1 MPPPISQQSGSK
13 AALITWTVITS
24 ILFVVATVLAIFAHV
39 DKNRIELER
48 TQLESRYKEFVADTD
63 LTGDLKTSLQA
74 IQQQTG
80 NERYMGMKLINVVM
94 MQRDELARTIGGQT
108 AADAQAAADAAL
120 ASAKDAGAANAADLA
135 SAISV
140 LATDVKAKQQ
150 QLEQTEA
157 ARKQLQQDM
166 AALDQ
171 SLKAQIAAKDDDLAK
186 ARANVSSSETGVASY
201 RAEKDKQLQE
211 IQAAADETA
220 RLAQDDMNRLQAQS
234 QELQA
239 QIARQE
245 ITIRSLQ
252 NRLAELRQPVDQIVK
267 QADGRV
273 LRTSS
278 DGIVY
283 VNLGSGDQVTPGMS
297 FEIFDRLEGV
307 PAAGDPTTDV
317 DLPKGKA
324 SIEIIK
330 VSPGSSECRI
340 VRQTPGMT
348 VVENDLIVNIV
359 YDKSTKYN
367 FLVYG
372 KFDLDRN
379 GQPTAQDADVIKRLV
394 TAWGA
399 NVTDKLDVNTDFV
412 VMGKVPEIPE
422 FTQEELDT
430 PEVQFKIEQAKQEL
444 SAYDDILAKAQ
455 ALNIPILNQ
464 NRFLYFTGYYEQS
477 AR

>member
-1 MPPPISQQSGSK
+1 MPPPIPQQTGSK

-39 DKNRIELER
+39 DKNRLQVEKD
-48 TQLESRYKEFVADTD
+48 QLQTRYKSFIDDND
-63 LTGDLKTSLQA
+63 LAGDLKTSIEA
-74 IQQQTG
+74 VQQS
-80 NERYMGMKLINVVM
+80 NEKYQGWKLINVVID
-94 MQRDELARTIGGQT
+94 QRDELARTIGGQT
-108 AADAQAAADAAL
+108 AADATAAAQAAL
-120 ASAKDAGAANAADLA
+120 ATAKNNGANNATDLA
-135 SAISV
+135 AAINA
-140 LATDVKAKQQ
+140 LATDLKAKQQ

-157 ARKQLQQDM
+157 NRKQVQDQLAGLEKSM
-166 AALDQ
+166 Q
-171 SLKAQIAAKDDDLAK
+171 TQIAAKDDDLAK
-186 ARANVSSSETGVASY
+186 ARANVSSTESGVSAY

-211 IQAAADETA
+211 IQAKADEAA
-220 RLAQDDMNRLQAQS
+220 RLAQDDMNRLQAQT

-239 QIARQE
+239 QIAK
-245 ITIRSLQ
+245 LQ
-252 NRLAELRQPVDQIVK
+252 NEIRGYQIRLAELRQPVDQIVK
-267 QADGRV
+267 QSDGRI

-283 VNLGSGDQVTPGMS
+283 VNLGTGDQITPGMS
-297 FEIFDRLEGV
+297 FEVFDRLEGV
-307 PAAGDPTTDV
+307 PAVGDPTTEV

-330 VSPGSSECRI
+330 VSPGSSEARI
-340 VRQTPGMT
+340 IRATPGMT

-359 YDKSTKYN
+359 YDKATKYN

-379 GQPTAQDADVIKRLV
+379 NQPTAQDADVIKRLI

-412 VMGKVPEIPE
+412 VMGTVPTIPE

-430 PEVQFKIEQAKQEL
+430 PEVQFRIKQAQDEL
-444 SAYDDILAKAQ
+444 AAYDDILAKAQ

>member
-1 MPPPISQQSGSK
+1 MPPPIPQQTGSK

-39 DKNRIELER
+39 DKNRLEVEKAAID
-48 TQLESRYKEFVADTD
+48 TRYKAFVAESD
-63 LTGDLKTSLQA
+63 LTGDLKTSLEA
-74 IQQQTG
+74 IQQG
-80 NERYMGMKLINVVM
+80 NDKYAGMKLINVVM
-94 MQRDELARTIGGQT
+94 EQRDELARTIGGQT
-108 AADAQAAADAAL
+108 AADAQAAADSAL
-120 ASAKDAGAANAADLA
+120 ATAKTAGAASATDLSAAINA
-135 SAISV
+135 

-157 ARKQLQQDM
+157 ARKQIQEQMAGLQ
-166 AALDQ
+166 ANLQ
-171 SLKAQIAAKDDDLAK
+171 SQIAAKDDDLAK
-186 ARANVSSSETGVASY
+186 ARANVSSSESGVAAY

-211 IQAAADETA
+211 IQAAADEA
-220 RLAQDDMNRLQAQS
+220 SRLAQDDMNRLQAQT

-239 QIARQE
+239 QIARQQNE
-245 ITIRSLQ
+245 IRGYQIRLQ
-252 NRLAELRQPVDQIVK
+252 QLRQPVDQIVK
-267 QADGRV
+267 QADGRI

-278 DGIVY
+278 DNIVY
-283 VNLGSGDQVTPGMS
+283 VNLGTGDQVTPGMT
-297 FEIFDRLEGV
+297 FEVFDRLEGV
-307 PAAGDPTTDV
+307 PAAGDPQTDI

-324 SIEIIK
+324 SIELIK
-330 VSPGSSECRI
+330 VSPGTSEARV
-340 VRQTPGMT
+340 VRLTPGMT

-379 GQPTAQDADVIKRLV
+379 NQPTAQDADVIKRLV
-394 TAWGA
+394 TAWGG
-399 NVTDKLDVNTDFV
+399 NVTDQVDVNTDFV

-430 PEVQFKIEQAKQEL
+430 PEVQFRIKQAQDEL
-444 SAYDDILAKAQ
+444 AAYDDILAKAQ
-455 ALNIPILNQ
+455 SLNIPILNQ